1 MFFYKV
7 YKMRFSNL
15 KKGIIFFLIT
25 INLTSIKAQEDI
37 SIIRYK
43 KKSNTIVDPKKEN
56 TTAVIFVKKI
66 MNEMKKVEYTLVFNK
81 DTSVFFDYSNMGLEK
96 DENSL
101 VVEFSKTLG
110 GGEGIYYVNR
120 KTNKTFHEREFE
132 SELYLVEQDKI
143 SNWTLTQEKKKI
155 GNYNCFKATKN
166 DTFVGSSGNII
177 TIKIIAWY
185 TPEIPFSYGP
195 IKYNGLPGLILELE
209 NDKVIFYV
217 SKIELNKKDSKEKV
231 LQPKKGIK
239 ITQSKYDSIIM
250 GLAKDFNKKHKRN

>member
-1 MFFYKV
+1 MFFEIIKNKNKYMRKV
-7 YKMRFSNL
+7 F
-15 KKGIIFFLIT
+15 IIFCLLF
-25 INLTSIKAQEDI
+25 NLSVFSQEEI
-37 SIIRYK
+37 SIIIYK
-43 KKSNTIVDPKKEN
+43 KKSNTIIDAKKEN
-56 TTAVIFVKKI
+56 TNAGVFVKK
-66 MNEMKKVEYTLVFNK
+66 MAKKMENVEYTLKFNK
-81 DTSVFFDYSNMGLEK
+81 NSAVFFETSKMNLEK

-101 VVEFSKTLG
+101 VIEFSKTLG
-110 GGEGIYYVNR
+110 GGNGIYYVNR

-166 DTFVGSSGNII
+166 DTFVGSSGNLI

-209 NDKVIFYV
+209 NDKVIFYA
-217 SKIELNKKDSKEKV
+217 SKIELHKKDSKEKV

-239 ITQSKYDSIIM
+239 ITQSRYDSIIM
-250 GLAKDFNKKHKRN
+250 GLAKDFNKKYKRN